1 MGERK
6 EGNSGGQMK
15 EEKEKKKTQSWLTPE
30 FSLVVIML
38 IVFGTLIGVVLYIP
52 VPDTKSFVP
61 DTNATSFNANASANM
76 YSDVLDYRKNI
87 LAVIVTVFGAWIGAG
102 AAYHFGSEN
111 MKEATSSML
120 QMREPS
126 AKERLRRTPI
136 REMPLKPLDWRV
148 KTSDLV
154 KDVMDK
160 LKENPKLWFIPIVGE
175 DGKVETI
182 INEEAIWRFVM
193 EDKGTPKADEP
204 SAAVVDNVDK
214 TVNDVLVYIR
224 SKDEL
229 KRFEDIYVR
238 VTLDGSAGDAYE
250 QMQSKDVP
258 LAAVADETGK
268 LTHYF
273 TTGDVRRVLLQVG

>member
-1 MGERK
+1 MKMSGIQ
-6 EGNSGGQMK
+6 EGNSGGPM
-15 EEKEKKKTQSWLTPE
+15 KEKKKTQSWWTPE
-30 FSLVVIML
+30 FSLVVVMLVVFAIL
-38 IVFGTLIGVVLYIP
+38 IVVVLYIP
-52 VPDTKSFVP
+52 VPDTG
-61 DTNATSFNANASANM
+61 SFNTTDSNM
-76 YSDVLDYRKNI
+76 YSNILDYRKNI

-102 AAYHFGSEN
+102 AAYHFGREN

-136 REMPLKPLDWRV
+136 REMPLRPLDWRV

-160 LKENPKLWFIPIVGE
+160 LKEHQKLWFIPIADK

-193 EDKGTPKADEP
+193 EEKETPKADEP
-204 SAAVVDNVDK
+204 SAAVVANVEK

-224 SKDEL
+224 SNDKL
-229 KRFEDIYVR
+229 KRFEEIFVR

-250 QMQSKDVP
+250 QMQSKGAS

-273 TTGDVRRVLLQVG
+273 TNGDVRRVLLQVG

>member
-1 MGERK
+1 MVKKG
-6 EGNSGGQMK
+6 GNSMDQMK
-15 EEKEKKKTQSWLTPE
+15 GNTEEKKAPSLWAPE
-30 FSLVVIML
+30 FVLVIAML
-38 IVFGTLIGVVLYIP
+38 VALGLLVYAVLYVSIP
-52 VPDTKSFVP
+52 EAVYFKSSGNITYN
-61 DTNATSFNANASANM
+61 DI
-76 YSDVLDYRKNI
+76 LDYRKNN
-87 LAVIVTVFGAWIGAG
+87 LALIVTVFGAWIGAG
-102 AAYHFGSEN
+102 AAYYFGREN
-111 MKEATSSML
+111 LKEATSSML

-136 REMPLKPLDWRV
+136 REMPLRPLDWRV

-160 LKENPKLWFIPIVGE
+160 LKEHQKLWFIPIADK

-193 EDKGTPKADEP
+193 EEKETPKADEP
-204 SAAVVDNVDK
+204 SAAVVANVDK

-224 SKDEL
+224 SNDKL
-229 KRFEDIYVR
+229 KRFEEIFVR

-250 QMQSKDVP
+250 QMQSKGAS

-273 TTGDVRRVLLQVG
+273 TNGDVRRVLLQVD

>member
-6 EGNSGGQMK
+6 EGNSGGQRK
-15 EEKEKKKTQSWLTPE
+15 EEKETQRWWTPA

-38 IVFGTLIGVVLYIP
+38 IVFAFLIVVVLYIP
-52 VPDTKSFVP
+52 GPDTKSFVP
-61 DTNATSFNANASANM
+61 DTTSFNTNASDM
-76 YSDVLDYRKNI
+76 YSDMYSDALDYRKNI

-102 AAYHFGSEN
+102 AAYHFGREN

-160 LKENPKLWFIPIVGE
+160 LKENPKLWFIPIVGK

-193 EDKGTPKADEP
+193 EDKETPKADEP

-229 KRFEDIYVR
+229 KRFEDIYLR

-250 QMQSKDVP
+250 QMQSKGAP
-258 LAAVADETGK
+258 LAAVADETGN

-273 TTGDVRRVLLQVG
+273 TTGDVRRVLLQGD